1 MKRAASSHTASSF
14 SGPAEPA
21 TFFRGPAQE
30 EALARLEWLVTE
42 RQRCGL
48 VVAESGMGKS
58 HLAIAAARRLGGL
71 GAEVTVLSLAGLPE
85 GEWIDLLLDRL
96 PLDAATRTE
105 PIKPWLKLENHLREN
120 AILGRPVV
128 LIFDDI
134 DRAPPDAQAGIGRIA
149 ASAEPRF
156 ATTVIVTTARPQ
168 GLSSV
173 PEAVRQRAAVRIEL
187 APWSEDDVVEYLA
200 DNLTRAG
207 LDRKFFSSS
216 AAATI
221 QRFAAGV
228 PEVIRRLAHLSFA
241 AADAAGL
248 TRVDSATVEAVWRE
262 LSPQELEAPSLQ
274 AVREPPADQPPAQV
288 RVVRRL
294 WS

>member
-1 MKRAASSHTASSF
+1 
-14 SGPAEPA
+14 
-21 TFFRGPAQE
+21 
-30 EALARLEWLVTE
+30 VTE

-58 HLAIAAARRLGGL
+58 HLTVAAARRLGGL

-96 PLDAATRTE
+96 PLDAATRDE

-120 AILGRPVV
+120 AILGRSVV
-128 LIFDDI
+128 LLFDDI
-134 DRAPPDAQAGIGRIA
+134 DRAPADAQAGIARIA

-156 ATTVIVTTARPQ
+156 ATTVIVATARPE
-168 GLSSV
+168 GIPSV
-173 PEAVRQRAAVRIEL
+173 PEAVRQRVALRIEL

-200 DNLTRAG
+200 DSVTRGG
-207 LDRKFFSSS
+207 LDRKLFSSS

-221 QRFAAGV
+221 QRFATGV
-228 PEVIRRLAHLSFA
+228 PEIIRRLAHLALA
-241 AADAAGL
+241 AAEAAGL

-262 LSPQELEAPSLQ
+262 LSPQDVEATPRQ
-274 AVREPPADQPPAQV
+274 AVQTPSEDKPQPQV